1 MCYYNKSHF
10 EHKIINI
17 NKLNDIEYLKKENIT
32 IEEEKNDLEY
42 HIKLINKL
50 KNIIENM
57 NSIYNINNNTFI
69 NNVFHNSKNNINN
82 DNNIQKDLSDD
93 KILANHTLINPDRND
108 NTNNTKN

>member
-17 NKLNDIEYLKKENIT
+17 NELNDIEYLKKENIT

-50 KNIIENM
+50 KNIIENEL
-57 NSIYNINNNTFI
+57 NKINNLYDKTI
-69 NNVFHNSKNNINN
+69 
-82 DNNIQKDLSDD
+82 DD
-93 KILANHTLINPDRND
+93 ILKSYLIKKEELINEE
-108 NTNNTKN
+108 KN

>member
-17 NKLNDIEYLKKENIT
+17 NELNDIEYLKKENIT

-50 KNIIENM
+50 KNIIENEL
-57 NSIYNINNNTFI
+57 NKINNLYDKTI
-69 NNVFHNSKNNINN
+69 
-82 DNNIQKDLSDD
+82 DD
-93 KILANHTLINPDRND
+93 ILKSYLIKKEELINEEKKIKRKFRYRSN
-108 NTNNTKN
+108 